1 MTFKN
6 LRSPNSE
13 IMEIS
18 EDFVKLFR
26 QNKFNKMQWSKEET
40 PIKDSRKYREEMYS
54 KYILRFSNALL
65 LALRKSVFGC
75 YLNSL
80 NPQQNQDT
88 DLNENKLAITE
99 YIIRNL
105 KEKEVKRFQEKN
117 YLFEDTMKVLR
128 KIIKYNGSVDLEYL
142 MRNMRTLRIT
152 DFYVTHMDESVK
164 SFLDLQF
171 LILAGN
177 NLRDLPGEF
186 LPKNLIFLELYD
198 NFMENFEH
206 FVKKAPKTIL
216 HLGFSRNNLDDNS
229 SYHLLAGSN
238 NFLKLSSLD
247 LSENDIYNL
256 RSVLAELRGMMG
268 LRALQL
274 EGNPC
279 YVVPNY
285 KSTVLKYF
293 PKLVYLDNIEIM
305 QEDRQVEN
313 DKQVEAAEP
322 QIVFLCY
329 RIMGLQHP
337 PKDAKNN
344 QTIHIEFNLPLLET
358 VHTEKVAAEKSF
370 NIPDKSEKESQTPK
384 KEKLQKVK
392 ESGSGTNKSSKK
404 SKISK
409 QKSPYERS
417 NEYDPDFEENSFSF
431 KTARMPWNAVIE
443 FPPVFIESPE
453 HDLRAIRD
461 TFRSRVEVRVVYLK
475 TTHASKSKPK
485 KEKQSAKSKPA
496 SNIQKNVQVEDSEET
511 ILKKITLY
519 RFNCDLK
526 NIGWSDETIDYHWAD
541 HPQIG
546 MDAIRMDGCLK
557 VAKFKCYSM
566 FVI

>member
-279 YVVPNY
+279 Y
-285 KSTVLKYF
+285 
-293 PKLVYLDNIEIM
+293 
-305 QEDRQVEN
+305 
-313 DKQVEAAEP
+313 
-322 QIVFLCY
+322 
-329 RIMGLQHP
+329 
-337 PKDAKNN
+337 AKNN

-557 VAKFKCYSM
+557 NITYGKSM
-566 FVI
+566 KTKKTEPITAGELRNSQEIVQPIPKIFTCQVGFGLKRI